1 MPGKIFY
8 RERRKVKDGEK
19 MPRYRVVAVAD
30 CNLKIYTDHLRLS
43 ELLHLSEEVQR
54 IHRSIGN
61 RGPRAV
67 IPGCGRDEDRGSVHL
82 RPWYKCPARNT
93 ERDCC

>member
-19 MPRYRVVAVAD
+19 KPRYRIVGVAD

-43 ELLHLSEEVQR
+43 ELQHISEEVEADLVLL
-54 IHRSIGN
+54 H
-61 RGPRAV
+61 RGPKHDK
-67 IPGCGRDEDRGSVHL
+67 PE
-82 RPWYKCPARNT
+82 
-93 ERDCC
+93 